1 MSDIP
6 KFSEE
11 ASDEISVLI
20 KALLE
25 VDQRID
31 ELTEGQVDS
40 VVDRNGRTFL
50 LHRAQ
55 SENRYAEAAKQASIL
70 NALPAH
76 VILLNTEGEIASVN
90 AAWRRLRCTSTLLD
104 RTYDVGTDYLAR
116 CDEHE
121 GADAVDAR
129 RAAAGIR
136 SVLSGRTPRF
146 TLEYHFDFEAVSYW
160 YLLSV
165 TPLNEEHPA
174 GAVVMHLD
182 ITDQKRRE
190 QRSRRFAVAMD
201 AMADAVYLCDRATMR
216 FVHVNDAACRLQN
229 RTRRELMDAE
239 PAEVMQVPLAELEVA
254 FDQVIAAGESVKPIE
269 FVREAPDGGRRWIE
283 MRRHAHHSA
292 DGWTII
298 SLERDVTERKL
309 AEQRIA
315 YLNRVYA
322 MLSGINTLIVRI
334 HVRDELFQEAC
345 RMAVEEGG
353 FPLAVIAMFNP
364 EVRALSPVGIFG
376 RDPALVSAMRE
387 YFSSMAGDTTSTIAK
402 QAIVERRVVISNDT
416 AHDLQTSFG
425 STHPEFG
432 IRSAAIFPIIVEQEV
447 VGVMSLYAHESQF
460 FHAEEVKLL
469 TELANDIA
477 FAVDHIG
484 KQERLDYLAYYD
496 LLTGLANRK
505 LFLERVSQ
513 SLVSGPAS
521 GQKLALL
528 LIDLRRFRDINDTLG
543 RAAGDMLLKQVSEW
557 LVANVGES
565 NLLARVGVDQFA
577 LVLPE
582 ITQSRELA
590 RLLEK
595 TMTAFLNHSF
605 VLEGAPF
612 RIAAVVGI
620 ALYPEDGTDTD
631 TLFKHAEA
639 ALKKA
644 KTGGDR
650 YLFYN
655 QKMSASLA
663 GKLNLENQ
671 LHRALEHEEFELY
684 YQPKMNLLDGTV
696 SGAEALIRWNDPELG
711 LILPGRFI
719 PILEET
725 GLIHEVGRWALRKA
739 IQDFLRWRRA
749 GYAPVRVA
757 VNVSPLQLR
766 SPSFLGEIEQ
776 VLDGNAYSAAGLEL
790 EITESLI
797 MEDIKGNIATLRAI
811 CSMGV
816 NIAIDDFG
824 TGYSS
829 LSYLAKLPVHT
840 LKIDRSFITEM
851 ITGPEGLVLVS
862 AIVKLA
868 HSLDLKVVAEGV
880 ETEQQARLLRLLKC
894 DEMQGYLMSKPMPC
908 ASFEAKYLTQTQAA
922 ADFK

>member
-1 MSDIP
+1 MADAP
-6 KFSEE
+6 EFSEE

-20 KALLE
+20 KALLD

-31 ELTEGQVDS
+31 ELTDGQVDS
-40 VVDRNGRTFL
+40 VVDRDGRTFL

-55 SENRYAEAAKQASIL
+55 SEKRYAEAAKQVSIL

-76 VILLNTEGEIASVN
+76 VILLNTEGEIVSVN
-90 AAWRRLRCTSTLLD
+90 AAWRRLRCKSALLD
-104 RTYDVGTDYLAR
+104 RRYDVGTDYLAC

-121 GADAVDAR
+121 GADAADAR

-136 SVLSGRTPRF
+136 SVLTGKTPRF
-146 TLEYHFDFEAVSYW
+146 TLEYHFDFESVSYW

-165 TPLNEEHPA
+165 TPLHEEHPA

-182 ITDQKRRE
+182 ITDQKRGE

-201 AMADAVYLCDRATMR
+201 AMADAVYLSDRASMR

-229 RTRRELMDAE
+229 KTRRELMDAG
-239 PAEVMQVPLAELEVA
+239 PAAVWQVPTADLEVA
-254 FDQVIAAGESVKPIE
+254 YDQVIASGESAKPIE
-269 FVREAPDGGRRWIE
+269 FIREAPDGGRRWIE

-322 MLSGINTLIVRI
+322 MLSGINTLIVRK

-353 FPLAVIAMFNP
+353 FPLAVIAMINP
-364 EVRALSPVGIFG
+364 ETRALSPVGLFG
-376 RDPALVSAMRE
+376 RDPALVSAMRD
-387 YFSSMAGDTTSTIAK
+387 YFSSMVGTTSTIAML
-402 QAIVERRVVISNDT
+402 AIMERRVVISNDT
-416 AHDLQTSFG
+416 VHDQQTSFG
-425 STHPEFG
+425 SAHPQFG
-432 IRSAAIFPIIVEQEV
+432 ILSAAIFPIIVAHEV

-484 KQERLDYLAYYD
+484 KQARLDYLAYYD

-513 SLVSGPAS
+513 SLVSAPAS

-577 LVLPE
+577 VVLPE
-582 ITQSRELA
+582 ITQSRDLA

-605 VLEGAPF
+605 VLDGAPF

-620 ALYPEDGTDTD
+620 ALFPEDGTDAD

-655 QKMSASLA
+655 QRMSASLA

-684 YQPKMNLLDGTV
+684 YQPKMNLLDGSV

-766 SPSFLGEIEQ
+766 SPSFLSEIEQ
-776 VLDGNAYSAAGLEL
+776 VLGDSAHAAAGLEL

-811 CSMGV
+811 RSMGV

-824 TGYSS
+824 TGFSS

-851 ITGPEGLVLVS
+851 VTGPEGLVLVS

-880 ETEQQARLLRLLKC
+880 ETEQQSRLLRLLKC

-908 ASFEAKYLTQTQAA
+908 ASFEVKYLTPTQAA

>member
-1 MSDIP
+1 MADTP
-6 KFSEE
+6 EFSEE
-11 ASDEISVLI
+11 SSDEISVLI
-20 KALLE
+20 KALLD

-31 ELTEGQVDS
+31 ELTDGQVDT
-40 VVDRNGRTFL
+40 VVDRDGRTFL

-55 SENRYAEAAKQASIL
+55 SESRYAEAAKQVSIL

-90 AAWRRLRCTSTLLD
+90 AAWRRLRCKSALLD

-116 CDEHE
+116 CDETE
-121 GADAVDAR
+121 GDDAADAH

-146 TLEYHFDFEAVSYW
+146 TLEYHFDFDAVSYW

-182 ITDQKRRE
+182 ISDQKRGER
-190 QRSRRFAVAMD
+190 RSRRFAVAMD
-201 AMADAVYLCDRATMR
+201 AMADAVYLCDRDTMR

-229 RTRRELMDAE
+229 MTRRELMEAG
-239 PAEVMQVPLAELEVA
+239 PAAILQVPLADLEVA
-254 FDQVIAAGESVKPIE
+254 YDQVIASGETAKPIE
-269 FVREAPDGGRRWIE
+269 FVRTTTDGGRVWIE

-298 SLERDVTERKL
+298 SLERDVTQRKL

-322 MLSGINTLIVRI
+322 MLSGINTLIVRG
-334 HVRDELFQEAC
+334 RGRGELFQEAC
-345 RMAVEEGG
+345 RIAVEDGG
-353 FPLAVIAMFNP
+353 FPLAVIAMID
-364 EVRALSPVGIFG
+364 VHTRHLAPVGLCS
-376 RDPALVSAMRE
+376 RDPTMVGAVKD
-387 YFSSMAGDTTSTIAK
+387 YFLSVGATTS
-402 QAIVERRVVISNDT
+402 
-416 AHDLQTSFG
+416 
-425 STHPEFG
+425 
-432 IRSAAIFPIIVEQEV
+432 SAAIIAHRENRVIILNDTLDHARTSFASARPEFDLNSTAIFPLVVAHEV
-447 VGVMSLYAHESQF
+447 VGVIALYAHENQF

-469 TELANDIA
+469 SELANDIS

-505 LFLERVSQ
+505 LFLERVGQ
-513 SLVSGPAS
+513 SLLSTPAG

-577 LVLPE
+577 VVLPE
-582 ITQSRELA
+582 ITQSRDLA
-590 RLLEK
+590 RLVEK

-612 RIAAVVGI
+612 RVAAIVGI
-620 ALYPEDGTDTD
+620 ALFPEDGTDAD

-684 YQPKMNLLDGTV
+684 YQPKMNLLDGSV

-711 LILPGRFI
+711 LVLPGRFI

-749 GYAPVRVA
+749 GFAPVRVA

-766 SPSFLGEIEQ
+766 SPSFLSEIEQ
-776 VLDGNAYSAAGLEL
+776 VLGGSAYAAAGLEL

-811 CSMGV
+811 RSMGV

-824 TGYSS
+824 TGFSS

-851 ITGPEGLVLVS
+851 VTGPEGLVLVS

-880 ETEQQARLLRLLKC
+880 ETEQQSRLLRLLKC

-908 ASFEAKYLTQTQAA
+908 AGFEAKYLTRAQAV